1 MIQIIWSKPI
11 ENHSWKAHTHYKE
24 AINNLKSEISVS
36 EFGQW
41 SNKQS
46 SNPSDPSL
54 VSKDLIKD
62 STTATFME
70 DVIAESQNVPVIVDF
85 WAPNCAPCAQL
96 TPSLENLVK
105 EQKGKVKLVKIN
117 TQTSPDLAAQFRIQ
131 SVPTV
136 YAFKDGQP
144 VDGFAGA
151 MPESE
156 LKNFIKKL
164 TGDADALSEIIA
176 AADEKREAGEAQMAA
191 DLYSQILTQDPKN
204 PNAIAGLMKCYID
217 IGELEPAEQALTMM
231 PKEIENHP
239 AIKSAKAALDL
250 ALKSGDSGDLDNL
263 IRDCQNNPD
272 NLDKKFELAIA
283 YNANNKRE
291 EAVDELISILRKNM
305 QWNEGAAKTQLLEF
319 FDAWGPKDENTVE
332 GRKKL
337 SSLLFA

>member
-1 MIQIIWSKPI
+1 M
-11 ENHSWKAHTHYKE
+11 
-24 AINNLKSEISVS
+24 S

-41 SNKQS
+41 SNNQP
-46 SNPSDPSL
+46 SNPSDPST

-62 STTATFME
+62 TTTATFME
-70 DVIAESQNVPVIVDF
+70 DVIAESQKVPVIVDF

-96 TPSLENLVK
+96 TPALESLVREA
-105 EQKGKVKLVKIN
+105 KGKVKLVKIN
-117 TQTSPDLAAQFRIQ
+117 THASPDLAAQFRIQ

-156 LKNFIKKL
+156 LKSFIKKL
-164 TGDADALSEIIA
+164 TGDADALAEIISA
-176 AADEKREAGEAQMAA
+176 ANEKREAGEAQMAA
-191 DLYSQILTQDPKN
+191 DLYSQILSQDPKN
-204 PNAIAGLMKCYID
+204 PDAIAGLMKCYID
-217 IGELEPAEQALTMM
+217 IGELEPAEQAVSMM

-239 AIKSAKAALDL
+239 AIISAKAALDL
-250 ALKSGDSGDLDNL
+250 ALKSEDTGDLGKL
-263 IRDCQNNPD
+263 IADSQSDPD
-272 NLDKKFELAIA
+272 NLNKKFDLAIA

-319 FDAWGPKDENTVE
+319 FEAWGPKDQNSVE